1 MSLGV
6 RVMKIVDSMRKGGY
20 MNKTNSPVESE
31 PVGHETALRRSIRR
45 TTGLTRLIAT
55 VPAFGFFIAALVLA
69 IGTFVSVVRV
79 TVEFV
84 GSQIDIMQL
93 AIDFVECADLF
104 LLAVVFYIL
113 ALGLITLFITDKIP
127 LPRWLTFHDFDDLK
141 ERLVSVISV
150 MLGVYFLGYV
160 LNGARGLDILWMG
173 LGCGVVIAA
182 LTLFVMLMMQRR
194 GDGEG

>member
-1 MSLGV
+1 
-6 RVMKIVDSMRKGGY
+6 
-20 MNKTNSPVESE
+20 MNKTDSPVE
-31 PVGHETALRRSIRR
+31 PDPARCETALRRSVRR
-45 TTGLTRLIAT
+45 TTSLTRLIAII
-55 VPAFGFFIAALVLA
+55 PAFGFFIAALVLA
-69 IGTFVSVVRV
+69 IGAFASVVRV

-84 GSQIDIMQL
+84 EAQIGVMQL
-93 AIDFVECADLF
+93 AIDFVEYADLF
-104 LLAVVFYIL
+104 LLAVVLYIL
-113 ALGLITLFITDKIP
+113 ALGLITLFVTDKIT

-182 LTLFVMLMMQRR
+182 LTLFVMLVMKRR